1 MTFFNG
7 RGEVVCELS
16 YRELRAQATHAAR
29 RLLGLVDVTYG
40 DRIALVAE
48 TRAEFVIL
56 FFACQYAGLV
66 PVPLPATVSLGGR
79 EQYLRQLRFLIEN
92 SGARAAFAS
101 DEFVGLLR
109 DSTQGLDLALA
120 GRLEDLTA
128 LRPTEQKLVG
138 SGVDDV
144 AYVQYTSGS
153 TRVARGAVITQRA
166 VMCNLSA
173 IITDG
178 LAVGPN
184 DRFFSWLPFYHDMGL
199 VGKILVPVASQA
211 PVAYLGTREFAM
223 RPRMWL
229 TLMERTQATISF
241 GPPFGYELCARRLR
255 EGDGAKFDLS
265 RWRVAGVGAEM
276 IRPEALASFVRA
288 VDGSGFTGNA
298 FVPSYGMAEVGLAIS
313 FAQRERGVGVDHVDR
328 DDCVKHRRA
337 RPVGRSNKA
346 RTPVRAFVDCGAPLP
361 GVEVEVRGPNGEV
374 LPEREI
380 GTLWVHTASVM
391 KGYLHQPEA
400 TAEVLKPD
408 GWLDTGDLGYLHD
421 GRIFVTG
428 REKDMIIVGGRNFW
442 PQDLE
447 HVAES
452 QESVRT
458 GDSMAFSISDEG
470 GERVVLLMQSREL
483 DPAARARLRHTVHA
497 HIKTEF
503 GIHCHVELVDS
514 HALPRTSSGKPSR
527 SQARRMYEASLETS
541 NGSGA
546 RSNS

>member
-16 YRELRAQATHAAR
+16 YRELRAQAMHAAR

-101 DEFVGLLR
+101 DDFVGLLR

-120 GRLEDLTA
+120 GRLEDLSV
-128 LRPTEQKLVG
+128 LRPSEQKLVG
-138 SGVDDV
+138 SGLDDV

-211 PVAYLGTREFAM
+211 PVAYLGTRLFAM

-229 TLMERTQATISF
+229 TLIERTQATI
-241 GPPFGYELCARRLR
+241 
-255 EGDGAKFDLS
+255 
-265 RWRVAGVGAEM
+265 
-276 IRPEALASFVRA
+276 
-288 VDGSGFTGNA
+288 
-298 FVPSYGMAEVGLAIS
+298 
-313 FAQRERGVGVDHVDR
+313 
-328 DDCVKHRRA
+328 
-337 RPVGRSNKA
+337 
-346 RTPVRAFVDCGAPLP
+346 
-361 GVEVEVRGPNGEV
+361 
-374 LPEREI
+374 
-380 GTLWVHTASVM
+380 
-391 KGYLHQPEA
+391 
-400 TAEVLKPD
+400 
-408 GWLDTGDLGYLHD
+408 
-421 GRIFVTG
+421 
-428 REKDMIIVGGRNFW
+428 
-442 PQDLE
+442 
-447 HVAES
+447 
-452 QESVRT
+452 
-458 GDSMAFSISDEG
+458 
-470 GERVVLLMQSREL
+470 
-483 DPAARARLRHTVHA
+483 
-497 HIKTEF
+497 
-503 GIHCHVELVDS
+503 
-514 HALPRTSSGKPSR
+514 
-527 SQARRMYEASLETS
+527 
-541 NGSGA
+541 
-546 RSNS
+546 